1 MDKDDEAIRITN
13 ATFKWDVFK
22 VEEEDET
29 TSKQK
34 KKHLKEEKK
43 KLKKSSKKV
52 DKAKAERDT
61 EKKNTEKNSA
71 ADEEELGKT
80 QFAGLNNINLN
91 IKNGEFVVIT
101 GLIGSGKSSLLNA
114 ISGFMRRSEGH
125 VNVSGS
131 LIFCGQPW
139 VQNTTVRENIIFG
152 LPYDAEKYNK
162 VLNACALESDLEIL
176 PAGDFTQVGERG
188 ITLSGGQKARIN
200 LARAVYASK
209 DIILMDDVLSAVDAK
224 VGKNIMNRCI
234 LGLLKDSTRI
244 LATHQLSLI
253 SQADKVIFLN
263 GDGSIDIGTL
273 EELQNRNEN
282 FIELMK
288 YSNNKVKENEANSDS
303 DEESTFDETEKFLS
317 SGKTQH
323 ILD

>member
-1 MDKDDEAIRITN
+1 MATSADALVSLRRIVEFLSCPDSTVYEESAEDDYKLIHDEMDKDDEAIRITN

-101 GLIGSGKSSLLNA
+101 GIIGSGKSSLLNA

-125 VNVSGS
+125 VNVS
-131 LIFCGQPW
+131 
-139 VQNTTVRENIIFG
+139 
-152 LPYDAEKYNK
+152 
-162 VLNACALESDLEIL
+162 
-176 PAGDFTQVGERG
+176 
-188 ITLSGGQKARIN
+188 
-200 LARAVYASK
+200 
-209 DIILMDDVLSAVDAK
+209 
-224 VGKNIMNRCI
+224 
-234 LGLLKDSTRI
+234 
-244 LATHQLSLI
+244 
-253 SQADKVIFLN
+253 VI
-263 GDGSIDIGTL
+263 
-273 EELQNRNEN
+273 
-282 FIELMK
+282 
-288 YSNNKVKENEANSDS
+288 
-303 DEESTFDETEKFLS
+303 
-317 SGKTQH
+317 
-323 ILD
+323 